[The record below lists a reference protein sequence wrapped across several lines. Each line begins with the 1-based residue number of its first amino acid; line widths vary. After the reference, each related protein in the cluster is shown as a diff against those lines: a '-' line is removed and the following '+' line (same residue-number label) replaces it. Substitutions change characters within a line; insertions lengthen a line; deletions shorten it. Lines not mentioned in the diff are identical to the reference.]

1 MEYIIQELLEKVT
14 EILSKEEKSLS
25 ELAERIEETSK
36 DFGKK
41 LLIYIIEKLDESIRN
56 DVSRKRSWYVERY
69 DTRKIHTSM
78 GTLEFT
84 RTYYVSKYGKKKKY
98 AYLLDEMLGINKYE
112 RIDKKVEAKIL
123 VYANELSYEKAGKLF
138 DEDLEFSKQTVRNKV
153 QKFGNSIIPKEEV
166 REKKVREYL
175 YIDADED
182 HVALQSGKNKI
193 NKLIYVYEG
202 KLEESKGRNCLI
214 NKRVF
219 GSVEKSSEDLWLE
232 VLDYLDTNYE
242 LEKVKKIYI
251 QGDGAKWIKTGV
263 SWIEKSLHVIDMF
276 HLNKELTKLSGGNL
290 NEGKGKVLKEL
301 IYLKDKEKFLIES
314 KEILESEKDEKR
326 HEKKKK
332 ALGYIK
338 NQWTGIEEFIKHKE
352 THKLGCS
359 AEGHVSH
366 IMASK
371 MSSRPKGWSISG
383 LEAITKLRIF
393 IENSGTRSKI
403 EEILKTENK
412 RIAIARKE
420 KLKNIKRLQKKTGE
434 MLNNITSIN
443 IGKINGIYCAIKGLS
458 KI

>member
-1 MEYIIQELLEKVT
+1 MNYIIQELLEKVT
-14 EILSKEEKSLS
+14 KILSEEEKSLS
-25 ELAERIEETSK
+25 ELSKIIEESSK
-36 DFGKK
+36 EFGKK

-56 DVSRKRSWYVERY
+56 DKSRKRSWHVERY
-69 DTRKIHTSM
+69 DKRKLHTVM
-78 GTLEFT
+78 GTIEFT

-98 AYLLDEMLGINKYE
+98 TYLLDQMLDINKYE
-112 RIDKKVEAKIL
+112 RIDKKIESKML
-123 VYANELSYEKAGKLF
+123 VYANELPYEKAGKLF
-138 DEDLEFSKQTVRNKV
+138 DEELEFSKETVRNKV
-153 QKFGNSIIPKEEV
+153 KKFGESIIPQKEV
-166 REKKVREYL
+166 KEKKKLEYL

-182 HVALQSGKNKI
+182 HVSLQSGKNKI
-193 NKLIYVYEG
+193 NKLVYVYEG
-202 KLEESKGRNCLI
+202 KIKESKGRNYLL

-219 GSVEKSSEDLWLE
+219 GSVEKSSEELWLE
-232 VLDYLDTNYE
+232 VLDYLDRSYD
-242 LEKVKKIYI
+242 LDRVKKIYI

-276 HLNKELTKLSGGNL
+276 HLNKEITKLSGGNL
-290 NEGKGKVLKEL
+290 KEGKGKELKEL
-301 IYLKDKEKFLIES
+301 IYLKDKEQFLIES
-314 KEILESEKDEKR
+314 KDILAREKDEKR
-326 HEKKKK
+326 YEKKKK

-338 NQWTGIEEFIKHKE
+338 NQWKGIEEFVRYKDSN
-352 THKLGCS
+352 KLGCS

-366 IMASK
+366 ILSSK

-403 EEILKTENK
+403 EEILKIKNK
-412 RIAIARKE
+412 KTAKERKE

-458 KI
+458 KM